1 MKAESPALVAVA
13 PMEGVMDATTRDLI
27 TRQGGWDFCVTE
39 FVRIT
44 REKQPARVF
53 HRLCP
58 ELRQN
63 ARTSNGVPVH
73 LQLLGSDPA
82 ALAVNAE
89 VAVKAGAQV
98 IDLNFGCPAKIV
110 NRNLGG
116 ASMLRYPDR
125 LYSATYAVAEALKLT
140 NTPLTAKMRL
150 GYDDTELVLD
160 NARALN
166 AAGISQL
173 VVHARTK
180 AQGYKPPAHWEWIA
194 RIAEVVDV
202 PVFANGDIWTLAD
215 YQRCVEVSGV
225 DHAMLGRSSMT
236 NPWLAKQIKQHL
248 AGEEVEQVDFKRVIG
263 FLLEWLKL
271 DALVYVEMVRVM
283 RIKQWLV
290 MFRLR
295 WGEEAKKIFDAC
307 KRFTNEKDMVNYL
320 QAYVASGASAK
331 PKAHALEQL
340 H

>member
-44 REKQPARVF
+44 LEKQPARVF
-53 HRLCP
+53 HRLCS

-63 ARTSNGVPVH
+63 ARTPSGIPVH
-73 LQLLGSDPA
+73 LQLLGSDPT
-82 ALAVNAE
+82 ALAVNAQ

-110 NRNLGG
+110 NRNMGG
-116 ASMLRYPDR
+116 ASLLRYPDR
-125 LYSATYAVAEALKLT
+125 LYSATHAVAEALKIT

-150 GYDDTELVLD
+150 GYEDTGLVLD

-194 RIAEVVDV
+194 KIAEVVDV

-215 YQRCVEVSGV
+215 YLRCVEVSGV
-225 DHAMLGRSSMT
+225 QDVMLGRSSMT

-248 AGEEVEQVDFKRVIG
+248 AGEEVISVDFNKVIN

-271 DALVYVEMVRVM
+271 DALVYVEAVRVM
-283 RIKQWLV
+283 RVKQWLV

-295 WGEEAKKIFDAC
+295 WGEEAKKVFDAC
-307 KRFTNEKDMVNYL
+307 KRFTKEKDLVNYL
-320 QAYVASGASAK
+320 QAYVAAGVSLK
-331 PKAHALEQL
+331 PKVHAH
-340 H
+340 

>member
-1 MKAESPALVAVA
+1 
-13 PMEGVMDATTRDLI
+13 MEGVMDATTRDLI

-39 FVRIT
+39 FLRVTQGR
-44 REKQPARVF
+44 QPARVF

-63 ARTSNGVPVH
+63 AQTPTGVPVH
-73 LQLLGSDPA
+73 LQLLGSDPQS
-82 ALAVNAE
+82 LAENAQI
-89 VAVKAGAQV
+89 AISAGAKV
-98 IDLNFGCPAKIV
+98 VDLNFGCPAKIV
-110 NRNLGG
+110 NRHLGG

-125 LYSATYAVAEALKLT
+125 LYDATFATAQALKAL
-140 NTPLTAKMRL
+140 NAPVTAKMRL
-150 GYDDTELVLD
+150 GYDDTELTLD

-166 AAGISQL
+166 AAGITQL
-173 VVHARTK
+173 VVHARTR
-180 AQGYKPPAHWEWIA
+180 AQGYKPPAHWEWVA
-194 RIAEVVDV
+194 KIAEVVDV

-215 YQRCVEVSGV
+215 YQRCVAVSGV

-271 DALVYVEMVRVM
+271 DALVYEEIVRVM
-283 RIKQWLV
+283 RVKQWLV

-295 WGEEAKKIFDAC
+295 WGEEAKTVFDAC
-307 KRFTNEKDMVNYL
+307 KRLTNERDLINNLEGYL
-320 QAYVASGASAK
+320 LFSGSQFADA
-331 PKAHALEQL
+331 
-340 H
+340 

>member
-1 MKAESPALVAVA
+1 MKTKSPALVAVA

-44 REKQPARVF
+44 KGRLPAKVF

-63 ARTSNGVPVH
+63 ARTPVGVPVH
-73 LQLLGSDPA
+73 LQLLGSDPQ
-82 ALAVNAE
+82 ALAENAQI
-89 VAVKAGAQV
+89 AVQAGTQV
-98 IDLNFGCPAKIV
+98 VDLNFGCPAKIV
-110 NRNLGG
+110 NRHLGG
-116 ASMLRYPDR
+116 ASMLRDPER
-125 LYSATYAVAEALKLT
+125 LYTATHAVAIALKET
-140 NTPLTAKMRL
+140 ATPLTAKMRL
-150 GYDDTELVLD
+150 GYNDTELVLD

-202 PVFANGDIWTLAD
+202 PVFANGDIWTVAD
-215 YQRCVEVSGV
+215 YRRCVEVSGV
-225 DHAMLGRSSMT
+225 HDAMLGRSSMT

-248 AGEEVEQVDFKRVIG
+248 AGEEVEEVDFKRVLG

-271 DALVYVEMVRVM
+271 DAQFYEEIVRVM
-283 RIKQWLV
+283 RVKQWLV
-290 MFRLR
+290 MFRFR
-295 WGEEAKKIFDAC
+295 WGEEAHKVFDAC
-307 KRFTNEKDMVNYL
+307 KRFTSEREIICYL
-320 QAYVASGASAK
+320 QDYLLAADLT
-331 PKAHALEQL
+331 PKAHAL
-340 H
+340 

>member
-1 MKAESPALVAVA
+1 
-13 PMEGVMDATTRDLI
+13 MDATTRDLI

-39 FVRIT
+39 FLRVT
-44 REKQPARVF
+44 KGPQPARVF

-63 ARTSNGVPVH
+63 AQTPTGVPVH
-73 LQLLGSDPA
+73 LQLLGSDPQS
-82 ALAVNAE
+82 LAENAQI
-89 VAVKAGAQV
+89 AISAGAKV
-98 IDLNFGCPAKIV
+98 VDLNFGCPAKIV
-110 NRNLGG
+110 NRHLGG

-125 LYSATYAVAEALKLT
+125 LYDATFATAQALKAL
-140 NTPLTAKMRL
+140 NAPVTAKMRL
-150 GYDDTELVLD
+150 GYDDTELTLD

-166 AAGISQL
+166 AAGITQL
-173 VVHARTK
+173 VVHARTR
-180 AQGYKPPAHWEWIA
+180 AQGYKPPAHWEWVA
-194 RIAEVVDV
+194 KIAEVVDV

-215 YQRCVEVSGV
+215 YQRCVTVSGV

-271 DALVYVEMVRVM
+271 DALVYEEIVRVM
-283 RIKQWLV
+283 RVKQWLV

-295 WGEEAKKIFDAC
+295 WGEEAKIVFDAC
-307 KRFTNEKDMVNYL
+307 KRLTNERDLINNLEDYL
-320 QAYVASGASAK
+320 VFADR
-331 PKAHALEQL
+331 
-340 H
+340 